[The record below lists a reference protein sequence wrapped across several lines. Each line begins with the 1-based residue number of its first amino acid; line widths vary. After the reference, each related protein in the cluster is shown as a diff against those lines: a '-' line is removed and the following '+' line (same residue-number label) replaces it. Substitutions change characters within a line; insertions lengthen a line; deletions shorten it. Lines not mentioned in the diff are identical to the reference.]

1 MIVRPRIRE
10 ADLRLYYVTDKP
22 LSAARGVVETA
33 LLAVQGGA
41 TIVQLR
47 DPDASAGELVGTAR
61 ALVAALR
68 PLGIPVIVNDRP
80 DVALAAEA
88 DGVHVGQGDL
98 PPAAARAILGE
109 DALIGL
115 SITDSSQM
123 AAVPWDVIDHL
134 GVGPVVSKG
143 VKPDA
148 AEPMGFAGLAACA
161 AFARKPVVA
170 IGGMTLESAAGA
182 IAAGAD
188 GLAVV
193 AAIAGAADPRQA
205 AAALRK
211 AIDEAL
217 SSRAG
222 GHG

>member
-1 MIVRPRIRE
+1 MMVRRRNRE

-22 LSAARGVVETA
+22 LSAVRGVVETA
-33 LLAVQGGA
+33 LLAVRGGA

-47 DPDASAGELVGTAR
+47 DPDAKAGELVETAR

-68 PLGIPVIVNDRP
+68 PLGIPVIVNNRP
-80 DVALAAEA
+80 DVALAAEV

-109 DALIGL
+109 DAIVGL
-115 SITDSSQM
+115 SVTDASQM
-123 AAVPWDVIDHL
+123 SAVPWSVIDHL

-161 AFARKPVVA
+161 ALSRKPLVA
-170 IGGMTLESAAGA
+170 IGGMTLDSAASA

-193 AAIAGAADPRQA
+193 AAIAGAEEPRQA

-217 SSRAG
+217 SRRARG
-222 GHG
+222 RR